1 MNAVVFDTHL
11 FVNDLKA
18 AGFNDEQAEAVVN
31 TVKKAYKEA
40 DVATKSDLRELEYRL
55 KISLGTMLAIA
66 VSILAVL
73 IKVL

>member
-1 MNAVVFDTHL
+1 M
-11 FVNDLKA
+11 VNP
-18 AGFNDEQAEAVVN
+18 
-31 TVKKAYKEA
+31 VKKAYKEA

-66 VSILAVL
+66 VSIMAVL